1 MSFKNELT
9 WVLCCTWLSTAA
21 LHAQEAP
28 AEASPPASVPPAA
41 AADAAVPSKTKP
53 PSNAQQM
60 LENLLKEE
68 TQAKARIKEIE
79 AIVFPIQ
86 DEIAQKQF
94 FFSPGEYAFLR
105 MQSET
110 SGTSGKFF
118 EAQRRI
124 DQDSWAGVADA
135 FDIAY
140 EAIRQGQL
148 WVGREQSLLAE
159 DAALYGDLKSKVT
172 AAIQQRP
179 DGAKIMDL
187 INERDQ
193 LLNRAKASGP
203 MLKYLSERRQWWE
216 RYPEYMQTVR
226 DQAAS
231 KP

>member
-1 MSFKNELT
+1 MSFKNELM
-9 WVLCCTWLSTAA
+9 VFLCGTLLSAVSLHSQEAGSEANPPAAETPAASTAA
-21 LHAQEAP
+21 PAPPPTKAP
-28 AEASPPASVPPAA
+28 AN
-41 AADAAVPSKTKP
+41 T
-53 PSNAQQM
+53 QQL
-60 LENLLKEE
+60 LESMLKEE
-68 TQAKARIKEIE
+68 TAAKARIKEIE

-110 SGTSGKFF
+110 ASSTAKFF

-124 DQDSWAGVADA
+124 DQDSWEGVADA

-148 WVGREQSLLAE
+148 WVGREQSLVAE
-159 DAALYGDLKSKVT
+159 DAALYSDLKSKVT

-179 DGAKIMDL
+179 DGKKIMAL
-187 INERDQ
+187 IEERDQ
-193 LLNRAKASGP
+193 LLNRTKASGP

-226 DQAAS
+226 DQATN